1 MVRPKGPGPNPSAT
15 PGSLLIPMRLDRPR
29 ASPGGALPPS
39 CCAPPISRLKP
50 GRAGRVQWA
59 VRRPLQPRCNAAR
72 PVRLLASSAPP
83 FSLPNA
89 RVQVRTHAEKPVE
102 HAPAESNG
110 LLHLVGRRAS
120 GALEAGGER

>member
-29 ASPGGALPPS
+29 ASPGARCHHP
-39 CCAPPISRLKP
+39 
-50 GRAGRVQWA
+50 A
-59 VRRPLQPRCNAAR
+59 VRHPSAASSLDGLDASSGLFDAHCNLAATPLAPS
-72 PVRLLASSAPP
+72 VSSAPP

-120 GALEAGGER
+120 GAQEAGGERW

>member
-29 ASPGGALPPS
+29 ASPGARCHHPAVRHPS
-39 CCAPPISRLKP
+39 AASSLDRLDASS
-50 GRAGRVQWA
+50 G
-59 VRRPLQPRCNAAR
+59 VRRPLQPRCNATR
-72 PVRLLASSAPP
+72 PIRLLASSAPP

-120 GALEAGGER
+120 GAQEAGGERW